1 MQSASKNDY
10 YKDFDQIW
18 WKIPVNYE
26 ADREPKGKFICTTT
40 KTCLSDDLQ
49 SDMERFF
56 EDAKES
62 ATDVE
67 HRKSQGQSV
76 GDYYDKLW
84 KDCQQHRR
92 PEIDGYT
99 NNLKVI

>member
-1 MQSASKNDY
+1 
-10 YKDFDQIW
+10 
-18 WKIPVNYE
+18 
-26 ADREPKGKFICTTT
+26 
-40 KTCLSDDLQ
+40 
-49 SDMERFF
+49 MERFF